1 MAKARIRLIE
11 AKQSYRTH
19 AEYLSEYLKDLAPLI
34 VAALRGWYG
43 RWEATFSEDGNTVLF
58 TRTEQ
63 RDALKLPSTISRGDG
78 ARLTGDAAKNDSGPF
93 MPNYKAFEL
102 TWGAPYHP
110 VGYDT
115 EYRNKPFDGKT
126 TFFLH
131 GQAYF
136 NGKGG
141 TDRKHQF
148 SVSTS
153 GKPSPQDLAPDIV
166 DEFSIHFG

>member
-1 MAKARIRLIE
+1 MPKARIRLIE
-11 AKQSYRTH
+11 AKQQYLTD
-19 AEYLSEYLKDLAPLI
+19 AEYLSEYLKDLAPVILNS
-34 VAALRGWYG
+34 LSGWYG
-43 RWEATFSEDGNTVLF
+43 RWEATFSKDGNTVLF
-58 TRTEQ
+58 TPADHH
-63 RDALKLPSTISRGDG
+63 DALRLPDAISRGDG
-78 ARLTGDAAKNDSGPF
+78 ALLTGNAAKNDNGPF

-102 TWGAPYHP
+102 TWDAPYYP
-110 VGYDT
+110 VGHDA
-115 EYRNKPFDGKT
+115 EYRNRPFDGKT

-141 TDRKHQF
+141 PDRKHQF

-153 GKPSPQDLAPDIV
+153 GKPSPRELAPDIV